1 MVASALV
8 EEVQCRRDLK
18 NCLGRGL
25 VEDVEVDSVIDAV
38 VVGLEVDGTK
48 IKDVEA
54 EGAVAAIG
62 LGLIDAEV
70 DSTEVASV
78 LVEGAKVEC
87 AKVSEVLIGSL
98 LEGSEQLAEEGVEAA
113 FIGANSSPTEGID
126 SGGKNNNQ
134 NNNISALHYVV

>member
-8 EEVQCRRDLK
+8 EEVQCRDLK

-62 LGLIDAEV
+62 LGLIE
-70 DSTEVASV
+70 DSTEVVSV

-87 AKVSEVLIGSL
+87 AKVSEVLIHGL
-98 LEGSEQLAEEGVEAA
+98 LEGSE
-113 FIGANSSPTEGID
+113 
-126 SGGKNNNQ
+126 
-134 NNNISALHYVV
+134 